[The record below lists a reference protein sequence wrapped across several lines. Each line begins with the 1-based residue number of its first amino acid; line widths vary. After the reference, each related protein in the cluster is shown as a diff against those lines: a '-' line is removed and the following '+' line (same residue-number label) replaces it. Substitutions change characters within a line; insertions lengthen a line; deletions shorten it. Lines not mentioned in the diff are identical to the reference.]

1 MLILGLLLSID
12 AQAQEPLQLELS
24 RRVPVTS
31 AESMAM
37 GSAGMAFATGAKGVF
52 FNPASP
58 AIRKDHQGPSG
69 LTGVLSL
76 SSALVLAGLD
86 DQRLAE
92 RWIENRLD
100 LGLAGRYERMG
111 VGLVFTTL
119 QDSGPN
125 GQLLCTEGHL
135 TGGLQLNTGALG
147 IGLRT
152 VSALVQRPGLSDLNY
167 AGVGWQVGYLLSS
180 LGAGFNVGFSF
191 RSRVIA
197 PAMDPSLGAPDV
209 AVAPWEFGFGLSR
222 VAIASWPKSLPM
234 RLAADL
240 VFEGPVNDAGAIE
253 SLYEAGDVWVQQGRR
268 LTLSPRMGM
277 EVEVAEDRLRLRAGT
292 WREASRLQQ
301 LAGTWHGTAG
311 LELKLLPL
319 SVGAWER
326 DLTAEFAV
334 DRGAGFTNVNWLTLG
349 FWESGQV
356 EAGVRERP

>member
-1 MLILGLLLSID
+1 MLILGLLLSVD

-37 GSAGMAFATGAKGVF
+37 GSAGMAFAIGAKGVF

-58 AIRKDHQGPSG
+58 AIRKEHQGPSG

-76 SSALVLAGLD
+76 SSALVLAGLG

-100 LGLAGRYERMG
+100 LGLAGRFKRIG

-125 GQLLCTEGHL
+125 GQLVSTEGHL

-152 VSALVQRPGLSDLNY
+152 VSASVQRPGRPDLNY
-167 AGVGWQVGYLLSS
+167 VGVGWQVGYLLTS
-180 LGAGFNVGFSF
+180 LGEGVNVGFSF

-197 PAMDPSLGAPDV
+197 PAMDLSFDAPDV
-209 AVAPWEFGFGLSR
+209 AVAPWEIGLGLSR
-222 VAIASWPKSLPM
+222 VYTASWPKSLPM
-234 RLAADL
+234 RLAADM
-240 VFEGPVNDAGAIE
+240 VFEGPVHDAGAIE
-253 SLYEAGDVWVQQGRR
+253 SLYASGDVWVQQGKS

-277 EVEVAEDRLRLRAGT
+277 EAEVVEERLRLRAGT

-311 LELKLLPL
+311 LELKVLPL

-326 DLTAEFAV
+326 DLAVEFAV

-349 FWESGQV
+349 FWEGGQV
-356 EAGVRERP
+356 EGGVRERP